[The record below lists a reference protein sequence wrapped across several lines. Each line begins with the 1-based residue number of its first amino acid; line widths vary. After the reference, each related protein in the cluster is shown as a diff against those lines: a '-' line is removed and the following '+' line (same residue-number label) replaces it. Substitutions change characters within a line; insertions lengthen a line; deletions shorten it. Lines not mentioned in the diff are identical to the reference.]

1 MIKTAVFID
10 YENVRIRSLE
20 LDNPVDV
27 HKNDFIEKM
36 IDKLKKD
43 DLLISNVFVYDDF
56 NSSFLK
62 AKILYRNFWEW
73 V

>member
-1 MIKTAVFID
+1 LIKTAVFID